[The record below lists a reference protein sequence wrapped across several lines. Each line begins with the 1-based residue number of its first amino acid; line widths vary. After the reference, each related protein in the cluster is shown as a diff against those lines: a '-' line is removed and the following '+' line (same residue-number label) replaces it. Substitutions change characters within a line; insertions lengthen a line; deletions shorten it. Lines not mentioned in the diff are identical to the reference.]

1 MFKFKLVKLIYGSPC
16 QQSPTCWRWPWWGW
30 GAIHLRWSFVSL
42 TPARETDREWCCRS
56 QLLTACRPRSR
67 GTPRNDARSCLVWE
81 HTHMTVLKI
90 LTRAVISLRSLL
102 YLNKNHQ
109 GMHLNFRSICWSQRV
124 IEKWLDKILKETTS
138 EPGPAPSHLGF
149 WGIKS
154 NIGTARNVLDAFLHR
169 RRSCTTVSL
178 KRDRRDVYCNLL
190 NWIDT
195 RDFMLML
202 SNLNCNIS
210 LSLYI
215 LIDIY
220 EWNEKNVK

>member
-1 MFKFKLVKLIYGSPC
+1 MWSGIHVKVTTLFKFKLVKLIYGSPC
-16 QQSPTCWRWPWWGW
+16 QQSPTCWRWPWWGL

-67 GTPRNDARSCLVWE
+67 GTPRNDARSCLVRE
-81 HTHMTVLKI
+81 NTHRTVLKI
-90 LTRAVISLRSLL
+90 QMIHSSRSF
-102 YLNKNHQ
+102 HWDRQ

-124 IEKWLDKILKETTS
+124 IEKWTDMILKETTS

-169 RRSCTTVSL
+169 GRCCTTVSL
-178 KRDRRDVYCNLL
+178 RRRDVYCNLL
-190 NWIDT
+190 NWTDAWLYVNAFQSID
-195 RDFMLML
+195 R
-202 SNLNCNIS
+202 S
-210 LSLYI
+210 
-215 LIDIY
+215 IDR
-220 EWNEKNVK
+220 